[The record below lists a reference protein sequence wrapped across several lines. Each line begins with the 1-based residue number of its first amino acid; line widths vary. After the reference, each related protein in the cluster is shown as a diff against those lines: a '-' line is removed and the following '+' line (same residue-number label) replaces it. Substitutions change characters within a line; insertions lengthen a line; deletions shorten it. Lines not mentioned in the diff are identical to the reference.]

1 MESVKCNKTRRRK
14 FLDSP
19 RLKKITKD
27 FVSNG
32 GKFRKC
38 KAQNYFL
45 VRGNPQL
52 NKGSFVFDNTNEY
65 PYFTRT
71 VLNNGI
77 LGYVDYLDVEHKIK
91 GNSIAVGMLGMQFFY
106 MEKDFYAGQFT
117 KTIFPKFEGL
127 NETNAQYFI
136 SWFNKSSLYYASKL
150 VRDFE
155 TLFNETTLILPFKDN
170 LLSLAFMEQYIR
182 ELEFARIR
190 ELEIFLKVCGFTDC
204 NLTQE
209 ELSAIEKFRM
219 GGVKYKEYQ
228 IDTLLEKV
236 NCKKLKYKVGDL
248 PQQATGSY
256 NLPCLT
262 SGTSNQGLSCFVPRE
277 NTNILKN
284 VISIASNGSAGTTYY
299 QDSEFTILQDAY
311 AIKSKNKELSR
322 EQYLFLVTTISKLT
336 LKKFSWSDKAGW
348 NKVAKEK
355 FYLPVNENGEI
366 DFDFMQT
373 YIRAIQKQVIKHV
386 IDWKDKEIAETKK
399 ICK

>member
-219 GGVKYKEYQ
+219 GGGKIQ
-228 IDTLLEKV
+228 RI
-236 NCKKLKYKVGDL
+236 
-248 PQQATGSY
+248 
-256 NLPCLT
+256 
-262 SGTSNQGLSCFVPRE
+262 SNR
-277 NTNILKN
+277 
-284 VISIASNGSAGTTYY
+284 
-299 QDSEFTILQDAY
+299 Y
-311 AIKSKNKELSR
+311 A
-322 EQYLFLVTTISKLT
+322 
-336 LKKFSWSDKAGW
+336 A
-348 NKVAKEK
+348 
-355 FYLPVNENGEI
+355 
-366 DFDFMQT
+366 
-373 YIRAIQKQVIKHV
+373 
-386 IDWKDKEIAETKK
+386 
-399 ICK
+399 